1 MPRTIIFAHPRR
13 SGPFGNPFGNMDSEE
28 DDELKEIE
36 KKIQSAGMTQEAFQI
51 CCKELKRLRS
61 IQPSSVEHSVIKN
74 YLEIMLELPWSKSSI
89 NLTNQAVLAKGF
101 LQKARAQLDLDH
113 FGMLQVK
120 QRLIEFLA
128 VIKLRTDVDIRAANQ
143 QFVPSNVDPSK
154 NNNSST
160 KSSIEAPQK
169 PNESQISR
177 LWKDNVDPTFL
188 IQTDRSPDH
197 PTGSLDHT
205 KLPTVSSEK
214 KRAPIL
220 LLVGPPGVGKTS
232 VAKSIAKAMNKK
244 FYRISL
250 GGVKDESE
258 IRGHR
263 RTYVGSMPGTIVQAL
278 RRVGVNDPVI
288 LLDEIDKVGSRSI
301 NGDPASAL
309 LEVLDPEQN
318 SAFVDHYIN
327 TPIDL
332 SSVLFLATANSTST
346 ISPPLLDRL
355 EVIQVDG
362 YSLDE
367 KISIA
372 KRNLI
377 PKQIKNYSLQPHQF
391 ILDDDE
397 ILKKIILSYTS
408 ESGVRGLEREI
419 GSLCRAKVLEY
430 IQGRDQPDV
439 VDQKTKPDQ
448 DHLGQFSAKIS
459 LEDVHRILGPEQF
472 EMEVSN
478 MKLKPGVAIGMAYQG
493 SGNGS
498 ILYIEAASYPG
509 KGGLKLTGSL
519 GDVIKESAE
528 LAISWI
534 KSNSNLMN
542 LNLSKLDGSD
552 VHIHFPSGSI
562 KKDGP
567 SAGVG
572 LVLALV
578 SLFSDLPIDNTLA
591 VTGEISL
598 RGQILPVGGIKEK
611 VLAASRSGIKRIIM
625 PARNEKEVESDENL
639 KKVKA
644 SLEVHYVRSLYEVIK
659 LAFKDELWTGVRDTD
674 SSPEPLA
681 GHTSPRHRGNTP
693 HQDHHLVI
701 NHHRQQLDRLV
712 GRGSDSYL

>member
-1 MPRTIIFAHPRR
+1 M
-13 SGPFGNPFGNMDSEE
+13 N
-28 DDELKEIE
+28 
-36 KKIQSAGMTQEAFQI
+36 QEAFQI
-51 CCKELKRLRS
+51 CSKELKRLRS

-74 YLEIMLELPWSKSSI
+74 YLEIMLELPWSKSTI
-89 NLTNQAVLAKGF
+89 TLTNQALLAKGF
-101 LQKARAQLDLDH
+101 LQKARVQLDLDH
-113 FGMLQVK
+113 FGMLKVK

-128 VIKLRTDVDIRAANQ
+128 VIKLRADLETRAANQ
-143 QFVPSNVDPSK
+143 QFVASNTDPSTTSSSPSSSSTQPQPSN
-154 NNNSST
+154 
-160 KSSIEAPQK
+160 EF
-169 PNESQISR
+169 QISR
-177 LWKDNVDPTFL
+177 LWKDTLDPTFL
-188 IQTDRSPDH
+188 VPPDRPNAPADNTH
-197 PTGSLDHT
+197 RLPGPTLKGKDG
-205 KLPTVSSEK
+205 K
-214 KRAPIL
+214 KPAPIL

-232 VAKSIAKAMNKK
+232 IARSIAKALNKQ

-263 RTYVGSMPGTIVQAL
+263 RTYIGSMPGTIVQAL

-318 SAFVDHYIN
+318 STFVDHYIN

-355 EVIQVDG
+355 ETIQVDG

-367 KISIA
+367 KINIA
-372 KRNLI
+372 RRNLI

-391 ILDDDE
+391 ILDDE
-397 ILKKIILSYTS
+397 QVLKKIILSYTS
-408 ESGVRGLEREI
+408 ESGVRNLEREI
-419 GSLCRAKVLEY
+419 GSLCRAKVLEF
-430 IQGRDQPDV
+430 IQDRDQSDV
-439 VDQKTKPDQ
+439 LDKTKSEQ
-448 DHLGQFSAKIS
+448 DHLDQFQAKIHMD
-459 LEDVHRILGPEQF
+459 DVRRILGPEHY
-472 EMEVSN
+472 EAEISDVE
-478 MKLKPGVAIGMAYQG
+478 LKPGVAIGMAYQG

-498 ILYIEAASYPG
+498 ILYIEATSYPG

-519 GDVIKESAE
+519 GEVIKESAE

-542 LNLSKLDGSD
+542 LNLTKIDTLDL
-552 VHIHFPSGSI
+552 HIHFPSGSI

-578 SLFSDLPIDNTLA
+578 SLFSNLAIDNNLA

-598 RGQILPVGGIKEK
+598 RGQILPVGGIREK
-611 VLAASRSGIKRIIM
+611 VLAASRSGIKQILI
-625 PARNEKEVESDENL
+625 PAKNAKDIESDENL
-639 KKVKA
+639 KNLKDLVEVQYVN
-644 SLEVHYVRSLYEVIK
+644 SLHEVIK
-659 LAFKDELWTGVRDTD
+659 LVFKDKLWTRTANLQQNQ
-674 SSPEPLA
+674 EQFNQLA
-681 GHTSPRHRGNTP
+681 QN
-693 HQDHHLVI
+693 
-701 NHHRQQLDRLV
+701 
-712 GRGSDSYL
+712 SDSNL